1 MTAICHG
8 RCSIVANGI
17 TTATIAAIIRRWRVR
32 DIMGCLHCFGLSI
45 RGSSIDRQR
54 EHLRLKTRPGRGAL
68 PWRQALRCQT
78 APRHGVL
85 APTAAGTGEQIKS
98 RKIGGRKTAPLND
111 AVNSVPFGNSMVNAV
126 YSQITQERDRVDH
139 IALAGGIT
147 ANETSASR
155 RVELEMLL

>member
-1 MTAICHG
+1 VTSWGA
-8 RCSIVANGI
+8 SIVLVSPFA
-17 TTATIAAIIRRWRVR
+17 
-32 DIMGCLHCFGLSI
+32 
-45 RGSSIDRQR
+45 DRQSTGSGSTFA
-54 EHLRLKTRPGRGAL
+54 LKPGQGRGAL

-98 RKIGGRKTAPLND
+98 RKLGGRKTAPLND